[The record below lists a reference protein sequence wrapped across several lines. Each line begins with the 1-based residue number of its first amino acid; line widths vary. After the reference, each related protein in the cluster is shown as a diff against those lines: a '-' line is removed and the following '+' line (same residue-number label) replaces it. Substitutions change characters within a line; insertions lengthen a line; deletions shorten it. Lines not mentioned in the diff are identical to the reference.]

1 LSTFRILMRSRR
13 FVRAA
18 VHFGAQ
24 GLPPTRFVW

>member
-1 LSTFRILMRSRR
+1 MRSSR

-18 VHFGAQ
+18 AHFGAQ